1 MSLSVTSKKQFRVI
15 LDFDVYEDFEP
26 NNINWKKVFEIEGS
40 EDLNVQ
46 IEDYTESDE
55 IW

>member
-26 NNINWKKVFEIEGS
+26 NNINWKKLFEIEGS

-46 IEDYTESDE
+46 IEDYTELNE
-55 IW
+55 VW